1 MTYLEITEYS
11 FSIALTATLDEVQE
25 VMDSQALDLVMDSQA
40 LDLVIAENNIPPQL
54 LGRVPNF
61 PVTDEY
67 VAE

>member
-1 MTYLEITEYS
+1 
-11 FSIALTATLDEVQE
+11 LDEVQE
-25 VMDSQALDLVMDSQA
+25 MMDSQA